1 MKKTLFIFLYTLTV
15 ISAVAQGLSVNGKI
29 IDGTTNKPLDFVNV
43 TLYKVG
49 SSTPETG
56 GLSDMDGKFELT
68 APAGDYTFKATF
80 IGYTEFSKNI
90 TLSASKPRI
99 RLGNITLN
107 EDAKQMAEV
116 EVIGQKSGMTLD
128 IDKKVFN
135 VDQSV
140 LGEGATATEIL
151 ENIPSVDVDME
162 GNVSLRNSSSVE
174 IWINGKPSGLSD
186 TDKGQILE
194 MLPASTIKSVEVITN
209 PSAKYSP
216 EGNAGIINIVMR
228 DDAKGGYFGNVS
240 TGINYRE
247 GSKYPG
253 GNIGLNFNYSSS
265 KWDVLL
271 NANFR
276 NNRNDRGSYLNREN
290 YAGPDTTYMNQITK
304 RDMDRVNGFL
314 RAGFTYHIT
323 KVDDISLNTM
333 GMLGGNWNN
342 SYIDYTDMNKFK
354 DTTMLRKRETYS
366 NGIMSFYRIG
376 ASYKHDFKKDE
387 HTISADVNYFGNI
400 RNSDSKYYNEV
411 FNKDHTPVPDTK
423 KEQKQTLSSPNNRGA
438 AQVDYMNKITKD
450 HKIEAGAKAELTFNN
465 SYDSS
470 YDPNIRIYYNPFNY
484 KEQIYAAYIN
494 YAGKFKWFSLQAGIR
509 CEETIT
515 DTNSLVDG
523 MDETY
528 HRSYFQPFPS
538 LYLGFE
544 LNKTNTLQ
552 VNYTRRINRPRGR
565 MLNSYIDRTDPQN
578 IRQGN
583 PWLMPEFGNAVELNY
598 LKTWDMHTLSVQMFY
613 RYTENVIQQVSK
625 LNASDIMFTTYENI
639 TYAQNAGL
647 EIVAKNR
654 LFHNYLDLTTSL
666 SGYYSQVGANEEYK
680 IKETNSFSF
689 NARINAN
696 VKIIDNLSAQVN
708 LFYNSPRTQV
718 QGSTDH
724 NYGMDLGFKANF
736 LNKKLSLSL
745 SVRDVLNSRQRS
757 ENITY
762 SDNFYQKSN
771 NTTSG
776 RNYRLT
782 LTYNFG
788 NMKGKKPNKQD
799 QNSMGNDDFDEDF

>member
-1 MKKTLFIFLYTLTV
+1 MKRTVLFFCILLTALG
-15 ISAVAQGLSVNGKI
+15 STAQTVSGRI

-43 TLYKVG
+43 TLYKIG
-49 SSTPETG
+49 SDVPQTG
-56 GLSDMDGKFELT
+56 GLSDTNGKFELT
-68 APAGDYTFKATF
+68 APEGEYTFKATF

-99 RLGNITLN
+99 RLGSITLN
-107 EDAKQMAEV
+107 EDAKQIAEV
-116 EVIGQKSGMTLD
+116 EVVGQKSGMTLD

-140 LGEGATATEIL
+140 LGEGATASEIL
-151 ENIPSVDVDME
+151 ENIPSVDIDMD

-253 GNIGLNFNYSSS
+253 GNIGLNFNYSST
-265 KWDVLL
+265 KWDVNLS
-271 NANFR
+271 ANVR
-276 NNRNDRGSYLNREN
+276 NNRADRGSYLNRES
-290 YAGPDTTYMNQITK
+290 YSAGDTTYLHQTTK

-323 KVDDISLNTM
+323 KVDDISLNAM

-342 SYIDYTDMNKFK
+342 SYIDYTDMDRFK
-354 DTTMLRKRETYS
+354 DTTMIRKRKTNS
-366 NGIMSFYRIG
+366 NGIMGFYRIG

-400 RNSDSKYYNEV
+400 RNSDSRYYN
-411 FNKDHTPVPDTK
+411 DTIAK
-423 KEQKQTLSSPNNRGA
+423 GLIPIPTNQRQTLRSPNNSGS
-438 AQVDYMNKITKD
+438 AQIDYMNKITKD

-465 SYDSS
+465 SYDST

-494 YAGKFKWFSLQAGIR
+494 YAGKFKWFSLQVGLR

-515 DTNSLVDG
+515 DTKSLEDG
-523 MDETY
+523 ESKSY

-538 LYLGFE
+538 VYMGFE
-544 LNKTNTLQ
+544 INKTNTLQ
-552 VNYTRRINRPRGR
+552 LNYTRRINRPRGP
-565 MLNSYIDRTDPQN
+565 MLNSYIDRTDPMN

-583 PWLMPEFGNAVELNY
+583 PWLMPEFGNALELNY
-598 LKTWDMHTLSVQMFY
+598 LKTWDMHTLSVQLFY
-613 RYTENVIQQVSK
+613 RYTENVIQRVSSLK
-625 LNASDIMFTTYENI
+625 ALGIMYSTFENI
-639 TYAQNAGL
+639 TYSQNAGL

-666 SGYYSQVGANEEYK
+666 SGYYAQVGANEEYK

-689 NARINAN
+689 NARVNTN

-708 LFYNSPRTQV
+708 FFYNSPRTQV

-724 NYGMDLGFKANF
+724 NYGMDLGLKANF
-736 LNKKLSLSL
+736 LKKKLSLSF
-745 SVRDVLNSRQRS
+745 SVRDVLDSRQRS

-771 NTTSG
+771 NTSSG
-776 RNYRLT
+776 RSYRLT

-788 NMKGKKPNKQD
+788 NLKDKKRDRTN
-799 QNSMGNDDFDEDF
+799 QNQNAMGNDDFDEDF